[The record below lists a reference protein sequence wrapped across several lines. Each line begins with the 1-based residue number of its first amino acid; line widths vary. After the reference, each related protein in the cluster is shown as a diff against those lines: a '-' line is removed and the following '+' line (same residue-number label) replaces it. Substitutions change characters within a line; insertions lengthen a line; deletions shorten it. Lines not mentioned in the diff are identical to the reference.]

1 METKDQTVLTET
13 QKDGI
18 YETACVKM
26 RGVKNA
32 DMQREAIALFRTIPG
47 FRDAD
52 ERIAVCEERI
62 RALAEKEEAERS
74 EAERKTKKRKTAL
87 AIALPVL
94 AVLTALAVLLP
105 LVILP
110 GIRYAKATELYRAG
124 EYESAI
130 PAFEAMRGYRDSE
143 AKITECRYG
152 AAADLLDAGEY
163 EAAAE
168 AFAALDGYLDSAARI
183 KACEAAFR
191 EQRYAEAETLAA
203 AGKYDEAYPIWTSL
217 NGYRDS
223 AERAGEIYEPYKEA
237 RLRNAAVGEY
247 VLFGAYEQDNDSS
260 NGAED
265 IEWLVLFRDGE
276 GILAVSRY
284 VLDYMQYTSS
294 TDAVSWEECSLC
306 KWLNDTF
313 YNSAFREEEQ
323 QRIRNVIG
331 NVFLLSTSDAHKYF
345 GSDTERRCA
354 PTAYAIARGAMTSS
368 TYQVDGQN
376 TCGWW
381 LRNVYRTNFNAAT
394 ITIEGAVSTLDVD
407 LWLAYYGVRP
417 ALWINTGGE

>member
-1 METKDQTVLTET
+1 MVDTYADRNKKPGGGGGVDVEKIAEET
-13 QKDGI
+13 
-18 YETACVKM
+18 
-26 RGVKNA
+26 
-32 DMQREAIALFRTIPG
+32 
-47 FRDAD
+47 
-52 ERIAVCEERI
+52 
-62 RALAEKEEAERS
+62 ERS
-74 EAERKTKKRKTAL
+74 EAERKRKKRKTAL
-87 AIALPVL
+87 IIALSVL
-94 AVLTALAVLLP
+94 AVLVALAVLLP

-110 GIRYAKATELYRAG
+110 GIRYAKATELYHTG
-124 EYESAI
+124 EYEG
-130 PAFEAMRGYRDSE
+130 ED
-143 AKITECRYG
+143 G
-152 AAADLLDAGEY
+152 A
-163 EAAAE
+163 
-168 AFAALDGYLDSAARI
+168 
-183 KACEAAFR
+183 
-191 EQRYAEAETLAA
+191 LAA
-203 AGKYDEAYPIWTSL
+203 QDGDP
-217 NGYRDS
+217 DS
-223 AERAGEIYEPYKEA
+223 AERADDICEQHKEA
-237 RLRNAAVGEY
+237 GFRNAAVGDY

-368 TYQVDGQN
+368 TYQVEGQN

>member
-18 YETACVKM
+18 YETACAKM

-32 DMQREAIALFRTIPG
+32 NMQREAIALFRTIPD

-52 ERIAVCEERI
+52 EQIAVCEQRI
-62 RALAEKEEAERS
+62 KALAEKEKAERS
-74 EAERKTKKRKTAL
+74 EAERRTKKRKTTLAVALTVLAAL
-87 AIALPVL
+87 AV
-94 AVLTALAVLLP
+94 LAVLLP

-110 GIRYAKATELYRAG
+110 GIRYDKATALYNAG
-124 EYESAI
+124 EYETAI
-130 PAFEAMRGYRDSE
+130 TAFEAMRGYRDSE

-152 AAADLLDAGEY
+152 IAADLFDAGEY
-163 EAAAE
+163 KAAAE
-168 AFAALDGYLDSAARI
+168 AFAALEGYQDSAAR
-183 KACEAAFR
+183 AEASEAAFR
-191 EQRYAEAETLAA
+191 EQRYAEAETLAEN
-203 AGKYDEAYPIWTSL
+203 GKYDEAYPIWTSL

-223 AERAGEIYEPYKEA
+223 EKRASDIYEPYKEA

-247 VLFGAYEQDNDSS
+247 ILFGSYEQDNDPS

-265 IEWLVLFRDGE
+265 IEWLVLAKDSE
-276 GILAVSRY
+276 GLLVVSRY
-284 VLDYMQYTSS
+284 VLDFMQYTSS
-294 TDAVSWEECSLC
+294 TDVVSWEECSLY

-313 YNSAFREEEQ
+313 YNSAFRQDEQ
-323 QRIRNVIG
+323 HRIREVIG
-331 NVFLLSTSDAHKYF
+331 KVLLLSTSDVHKYF

-368 TYQVDGQN
+368 TYQADGKD

-381 LRNVYRTNFNAAT
+381 LRNVYSTNFNAAT

-417 ALWINTGGE
+417 ALWINTD